1 MASVRMVTDS
11 FDPRPHLA
19 LLSSPSKSS
28 LFPQPTH
35 FRGHTTYNYSNPKCA
50 TGHSFF
56 RAEEEALGSILG
68 IHLCLGAA
76 AWSPSAPSY
85 CRTWMYTYSASN
97 DKGHKAV
104 ASILTPPVVVY
115 SKAGARSTAMPTL
128 ASMSSFAQTPH
139 SVTEHL
145 SRPLSTLQHPSSAS
159 MRFKE
164 RGGHGT
170 ELGRGDIPL

>member
-76 AWSPSAPSY
+76 AWSPSALSY

-128 ASMSSFAQTPH
+128 AFYVFLCPDSTFCHRAPLEAPLYATASFQCIH
-139 SVTEHL
+139 E
-145 SRPLSTLQHPSSAS
+145 
-159 MRFKE
+159 
-164 RGGHGT
+164 
-170 ELGRGDIPL
+170 I